1 MRISDEWVAANEW
14 KKKPHQ
20 RSHCFMFKKLE
31 QQRFLRDRESSSWTL
46 KAKTKTWSSQNKC
59 LLPQPTWT
67 VSSSEVTRRALR
79 LRLRAVPVFVER
91 AAGLRRIGRSLKWQM
106 RWNNEIF
113 VSWSESS
120 DLWVFGDDS
129 KSATNRWKRIW
140 QLGETSF
147 QMTFEKSPTVV
158 KF

>member
-1 MRISDEWVAANEW
+1 
-14 KKKPHQ
+14 
-20 RSHCFMFKKLE
+20 MFKKLE

-46 KAKTKTWSSQNKC
+46 KAKTKTWSSQDKW

-106 RWNNEIF
+106 RFSMRFSSAGQSQAIF
-113 VSWSESS
+113 E
-120 DLWVFGDDS
+120 L
-129 KSATNRWKRIW
+129 SATTQNRQRTDGSEFDN
-140 QLGETSF
+140 L
-147 QMTFEKSPTVV
+147 V
-158 KF
+158 KQAFRWLLRKVLLLWNSKLLFSIDLP

>member
-1 MRISDEWVAANEW
+1 
-14 KKKPHQ
+14 
-20 RSHCFMFKKLE
+20 MFKKLE

-91 AAGLRRIGRSLKWQM
+91 AAGLRRIGRSLKCQM
-106 RWNNEIF
+106 RFSMRFSSAGQSQAIF
-113 VSWSESS
+113 E
-120 DLWVFGDDS
+120 L
-129 KSATNRWKRIW
+129 SATTQNQQRTDGSEFDNLVKQAFRWLLRKVLLLWNSKLLFSID
-140 QLGETSF
+140 L
-147 QMTFEKSPTVV
+147 P
-158 KF
+158 